1 MKKRV
6 SVILLTLSMFCLA
19 SCGISEAPN
28 NIVSTPKPTA
38 TTPAVKEEFATT
50 ETTPEPTHNLTAA
63 ELFATVLRDE
73 KSIYFSELGYN
84 RQTELP
90 PSKTGTISELQFG
103 YENHYNIANFAVVDL
118 DGNRIPEVIL
128 EVEEYFGYII
138 LSCQD
143 GRITGNGMYYRG
155 FCDLKKDGLYFS
167 TSGAAYGQIN
177 RLYFM
182 GDTWESDVLAE
193 HNDMQYFAK
202 DIITDERAWKKA
214 YEEFDNKESAEWYAF
229 TPENIDIYVLKNK
242 ELAIKYADLPK
253 ELKNRQEYLDSLS
266 YLQELTYDLYQKSE
280 EEYKE
285 AVKSYFEHCEGEM
298 EKILYQCIDKEGPG
312 AGLEKEQQIW
322 QENFDKRLKETLSIH
337 KCNSIEELLNS
348 DFGFLYWEYGDMMLR
363 RTLRLLDRYYECG
376 EYRVLPTKNVE
387 EGHTFRE
394 VKETIT
400 AKNATNLRNMPS
412 QGEDSKVMV
421 TLKNGQTATR
431 IGISDT
437 GWSKVEY
444 EGVIYYAVSS
454 YLTTDLTKPTP
465 EPTPTPE
472 PVDDGIKTV
481 FTPCEEMVSPKI
493 EVNLRALPSVTHP
506 DAVVVVKLPYGAVVK
521 RTGIN
526 TDVGWS
532 RVEYEGQTLYCVS
545 SYVYVVE

>member
-182 GDTWESDVLAE
+182 GDTWESPRGNHVGPQGKSRGPPGE
-193 HNDMQYFAK
+193 
-202 DIITDERAWKKA
+202 ITWAPRGNHVGPQEKSRGPPGEITW
-214 YEEFDNKESAEWYAF
+214 
-229 TPENIDIYVLKNK
+229 TPRGNHVG
-242 ELAIKYADLPK
+242 P
-253 ELKNRQEYLDSLS
+253 
-266 YLQELTYDLYQKSE
+266 TGKSDGP
-280 EEYKE
+280 
-285 AVKSYFEHCEGEM
+285 HGE
-298 EKILYQCIDKEGPG
+298 ITWAPG
-312 AGLEKEQQIW
+312 
-322 QENFDKRLKETLSIH
+322 
-337 KCNSIEELLNS
+337 
-348 DFGFLYWEYGDMMLR
+348 
-363 RTLRLLDRYYECG
+363 
-376 EYRVLPTKNVE
+376 
-387 EGHTFRE
+387 
-394 VKETIT
+394 
-400 AKNATNLRNMPS
+400 
-412 QGEDSKVMV
+412 
-421 TLKNGQTATR
+421 
-431 IGISDT
+431 
-437 GWSKVEY
+437 
-444 EGVIYYAVSS
+444 
-454 YLTTDLTKPTP
+454 
-465 EPTPTPE
+465 
-472 PVDDGIKTV
+472 
-481 FTPCEEMVSPKI
+481 
-493 EVNLRALPSVTHP
+493 
-506 DAVVVVKLPYGAVVK
+506 
-521 RTGIN
+521 
-526 TDVGWS
+526 
-532 RVEYEGQTLYCVS
+532 
-545 SYVYVVE
+545 

>member
-6 SVILLTLSMFCLA
+6 FVILLTLSMFCLA
-19 SCGISEAPN
+19 SCGTSEAPN
-28 NIVSTPKPTA
+28 NIASTPKPTA

-63 ELFATVLRDE
+63 ELFASVLRDE
-73 KSIYFSELGYN
+73 KSIYFSELGAHG
-84 RQTELP
+84 QTGLNTT
-90 PSKTGTISELQFG
+90 KTGTISELQYG
-103 YENHYNIANFAVVDL
+103 YEGHYGIANFTVVDL
-118 DGNRIPEVIL
+118 DGNTIPEVIL

-138 LSCQD
+138 LNYQD
-143 GRITGNGMYYRG
+143 GRIIGNVKPYRG
-155 FCDLKKDGLYFS
+155 FGDLKKYGCYYS
-167 TSGAAYGQIN
+167 SSGAAYNQIN

-182 GDTWESDVLAE
+182 GDTWESDILAE

-214 YEEFDNKESAEWYAF
+214 YEEFDKKESAEWYAF

-298 EKILYQCIDKEGPG
+298 EKILYQCIDKEGPR
-312 AGLEKEQQIW
+312 AGLEKEQQLW
-322 QENFDKRLKETLSIH
+322 QENFDKRLQDTLSIH
-337 KCNSIEELLNS
+337 KCDSVEDLLNTN
-348 DFGFLYWEYGDMMLR
+348 DRYLYFSYGDMMLR
-363 RTLRLLDRYYECG
+363 RTLQLLDRYYECG
-376 EYRVLPTKNVE
+376 EYRVLPTQNVE
-387 EGHTFRE
+387 EGHAFRE
-394 VKETIT
+394 VRETIT

-412 QGEDSKVMV
+412 QGEESKVVV

-431 IGISDT
+431 IGISNT
-437 GWSKVEY
+437 GWSKVDYKGE
-444 EGVIYYAVSS
+444 IYYAVSS
-454 YLTTDLTKPTP
+454 YLTTDLS
-465 EPTPTPE
+465 TPTPAPTPA

-481 FTPCEEMVSPKI
+481 FTTCEEMVSPKI
-493 EVNLRALPSVTHP
+493 EVNLRKLPSVTNP
-506 DAVVVVKLPYGAVVK
+506 EAVVVVKLPYGAVVK

-532 RVEYEGQTLYCVS
+532 RVEYEGQVLYCVS

>member
-6 SVILLTLSMFCLA
+6 SIIALTLSMLCFTA
-19 SCGISEAPN
+19 CGDMEGPKSVISTPEPSVAPAVTEAPA
-28 NIVSTPKPTA
+28 IV
-38 TTPAVKEEFATT
+38 
-50 ETTPEPTHNLTAA
+50 ETTPEPLQNLTAG
-63 ELFATVLRDE
+63 ELFSSVMEDE
-73 KSIYFSELGYN
+73 RAIYLSQLGYN

-90 PSKTGTISELQFG
+90 PSKTSTISELQFG

-138 LSCQD
+138 LSYQD

-167 TSGAAYGQIN
+167 SSGAAYGQIN

-193 HNDMQYFAK
+193 QNGMQYFAK

-214 YEEFDNKESAEWYAF
+214 YEEFDNKEDAEWYAF
-229 TPENIDIYVLKNK
+229 TPENIETYVLKNK

-285 AVKSYFEHCEGEM
+285 AAKAYFEHCEGEM

-312 AGLEKEQQIW
+312 AGLEKEQQLW
-322 QENFDKRLKETLSIH
+322 QENFDKRLQDTLSIH
-337 KCNSIEELLNS
+337 KCNSMEELLNS
-348 DFGFLYWEYGDMMLR
+348 DFSYLYWEYGDMMLR
-363 RTLRLLDRYYECG
+363 RTLRLLDRYFECSDSSKIT
-376 EYRVLPTKNVE
+376 PQNVE
-387 EGHTFRE
+387 EGHAFRE

-437 GWSKVEY
+437 GW
-444 EGVIYYAVSS
+444 
-454 YLTTDLTKPTP
+454 P
-465 EPTPTPE
+465 
-472 PVDDGIKTV
+472 
-481 FTPCEEMVSPKI
+481 
-493 EVNLRALPSVTHP
+493 
-506 DAVVVVKLPYGAVVK
+506 
-521 RTGIN
+521 
-526 TDVGWS
+526 

>member
-73 KSIYFSELGYN
+73 KSIYFSELGAHG
-84 RQTELP
+84 QTGLNTT
-90 PSKTGTISELQFG
+90 KTGTISELQYG
-103 YENHYNIANFAVVDL
+103 YEGHYGIANFTVVDL
-118 DGNRIPEVIL
+118 DGNTIPEIIL

-138 LSCQD
+138 LSYQD
-143 GRITGNGMYYRG
+143 GCIMGNGMPYRG

-167 TSGAAYGQIN
+167 SSGAAYGQIN

-182 GDTWESDVLAE
+182 GDTWESDILAE

-214 YEEFDNKESAEWYAF
+214 YEEFDKKESAEWYAF

-298 EKILYQCIDKEGPG
+298 EKILYQCIDKEGPR
-312 AGLEKEQQIW
+312 AGLEKEQQLW
-322 QENFDKRLKETLSIH
+322 QENFDKRLQDTLSIH
-337 KCNSIEELLNS
+337 KCDSVEDLLNTN
-348 DFGFLYWEYGDMMLR
+348 DRYLYFSYGDMMLR

-376 EYRVLPTKNVE
+376 EYRVLPTQNVE
-387 EGHTFRE
+387 EGHAFRE

-412 QGEDSKVMV
+412 QGEESKVVV

-431 IGISDT
+431 IGISNT
-437 GWSKVEY
+437 GWSKVDYKGE
-444 EGVIYYAVSS
+444 IYYAVSS
-454 YLTTDLTKPTP
+454 YLTTDLS
-465 EPTPTPE
+465 TPTPAPTPA

-493 EVNLRALPSVTHP
+493 EVNLRKLPSVTNP
-506 DAVVVVKLPYGAVVK
+506 EAVVVVKLPYGAVVK

-532 RVEYEGQTLYCVS
+532 RVEYEGQVLYCVS

>member
-6 SVILLTLSMFCLA
+6 SVILLTLFMFCLA
-19 SCGISEAPN
+19 SCGTSEAPN

-63 ELFATVLRDE
+63 ELFASVLRDE
-73 KSIYFSELGYN
+73 KSIYFSELGAHG
-84 RQTELP
+84 QTDLNTP
-90 PSKTGTISELQFG
+90 KTGTISELQYG
-103 YENHYNIANFAVVDL
+103 YENHYDIANFTVVDL
-118 DGNRIPEVIL
+118 DGNTIPEVIL

-138 LSCQD
+138 LNYQD
-143 GRITGNGMYYRG
+143 GRIIGNAKPYRG
-155 FCDLKKDGLYFS
+155 FGDLKKEGLFYS
-167 TSGAAYGQIN
+167 SSGAGHNQVN
-177 RLYFM
+177 RLYFT
-182 GDTWESDVLAE
+182 GETWESNILAE
-193 HNDMQYFAK
+193 HDEMQYFVK
-202 DIITDERAWKKA
+202 DSIADETAWKKA
-214 YEEFDNKESAEWYAF
+214 YEEFDKKESAEWYEF
-229 TPENIDIYVLKNK
+229 TPENIETYVLKNK
-242 ELAIKYADLPK
+242 DLAIKYSDLPK
-253 ELKNRQEYLDSLS
+253 EVREHQEYLDSLS

-285 AVKSYFEHCEGEM
+285 DAKAYYDSCQREM
-298 EKILYQCIDKEGPG
+298 EKILKLCLEKEGTK
-312 AGLEKEQQIW
+312 AESEKEQQLW

-363 RTLRLLDRYYECG
+363 RTLCLVDRYYECG
-376 EYRVLPTKNVE
+376 EYRVLPTQNVE
-387 EGHTFRE
+387 EGHAFRE
-394 VKETIT
+394 VRETIT

-412 QGEDSKVMV
+412 QGEESKVVV

-431 IGISDT
+431 IGISNT
-437 GWSKVEY
+437 GWSKVDYKGE
-444 EGVIYYAVSS
+444 IYYAVSS
-454 YLTTDLTKPTP
+454 YLTTDLS
-465 EPTPTPE
+465 TPTPA
-472 PVDDGIKTV
+472 PTPALVDDGIKTV

-493 EVNLRALPSVTHP
+493 EVNLRKLPSVTNP
-506 DAVVVVKLPYGAVVK
+506 EAVVVVKLPYGAVVK

-532 RVEYEGQTLYCVS
+532 RVEYEGQVLYCVS

>member
-6 SVILLTLSMFCLA
+6 SVILLALSMLCLA
-19 SCGISEAPN
+19 SCGISEAPK
-28 NIVSTPKPTA
+28 NIVSTPQPTA
-38 TTPAVKEEFATT
+38 TTPSVKEESSNA
-50 ETTPEPTHNLTAA
+50 ETTPEPLQNLTAG
-63 ELFATVLRDE
+63 ELFSSVMEDKRA
-73 KSIYFSELGYN
+73 IYLSQLGYI
-84 RQTELP
+84 RQTELA

-138 LSCQD
+138 LSYQD

-155 FCDLKKDGLYFS
+155 FCDLKKDGCYYS
-167 TSGAAYGQIN
+167 SSGAAYNQIN

-182 GDTWESDVLAE
+182 GDTWEGDILAE
-193 HNDMQYFAK
+193 QNGMQYFAK

-214 YEEFDNKESAEWYAF
+214 YEEFDNKEDAEWYAF
-229 TPENIDIYVLKNK
+229 TPENIETYVLKNK
-242 ELAIKYADLPK
+242 ELAIKYADLPQ
-253 ELKNRQEYLDSLS
+253 EVRERQEYLDSLS
-266 YLQELTYDLYQKSE
+266 YLQELTYDLYLKSE
-280 EEYKE
+280 AEYKE
-285 AVKSYFEHCEGEM
+285 AYFEHCEGEM
-298 EKILYQCIDKEGPG
+298 EKILYQCMDKEGPG
-312 AGLEKEQQIW
+312 AGLEKEQQLW
-322 QENFDKRLKETLSIH
+322 QENFDKRLQDTLSIH
-337 KCNSIEELLNS
+337 KCNSMEELLNS
-348 DFGFLYWEYGDMMLR
+348 DFSFLYWEYGDMMLR

-376 EYRVLPTKNVE
+376 EYGVLPAPNIE
-387 EGHTFRE
+387 EGHAFRE

-444 EGVIYYAVSS
+444 EGEVYYAVSN

-465 EPTPTPE
+465 APTPTTA

-481 FTPCEEMVSPKI
+481 FTPCEELVSPKM

-506 DAVVVVKLPYGAVVK
+506 EAVVVVKLPYGAVVK

-545 SYVYVVE
+545 SYVFVVE

>member
-6 SVILLTLSMFCLA
+6 SVILLALSMLCLA

-63 ELFATVLRDE
+63 ELFASVLRDE
-73 KSIYFSELGYN
+73 KSIYFSELGAHG
-84 RQTELP
+84 QTGLNTT
-90 PSKTGTISELQFG
+90 KTGTISELQYG
-103 YENHYNIANFAVVDL
+103 YEGHYDIANFAVVDL
-118 DGNRIPEVIL
+118 DANTIPEVIL

-138 LSCQD
+138 LNYQD
-143 GRITGNGMYYRG
+143 GRIIGNAMPYRG
-155 FCDLKKDGLYFS
+155 FGDLKKEGLFYS
-167 TSGAAYGQIN
+167 SSGAGYSQVN
-177 RLYFM
+177 RLYFT
-182 GDTWESDVLAE
+182 GETWESNILAE
-193 HNDMQYFAK
+193 HDEMQYFVK
-202 DIITDERAWKKA
+202 DTIADETAWKKA
-214 YEEFDNKESAEWYAF
+214 YEEFEKKESAEWYAF

-298 EKILYQCIDKEGPG
+298 EKILYQCIDKEGPR
-312 AGLEKEQQIW
+312 AGLEKEQQLW
-322 QENFDKRLKETLSIH
+322 QENFDKRLQDTLSIH
-337 KCNSIEELLNS
+337 KCNSMEELLNS
-348 DFGFLYWEYGDMMLR
+348 DFSFLYWGYGDMMLR
-363 RTLRLLDRYYECG
+363 RTLQLLDRYYECG
-376 EYRVLPTKNVE
+376 EYSKGKIPNVE

-412 QGEDSKVMV
+412 QGEDSKVML

-454 YLTTDLTKPTP
+454 FLTTDLTKPTP
-465 EPTPTPE
+465 EPTPTPA

-481 FTPCEEMVSPKI
+481 FTPCEDMVSPKI

>member
-6 SVILLTLSMFCLA
+6 SIILLTLSMLCFTA
-19 SCGISEAPN
+19 CGDMEGPKSVISTPEPSVAPAVTEAPA
-28 NIVSTPKPTA
+28 IV
-38 TTPAVKEEFATT
+38 
-50 ETTPEPTHNLTAA
+50 ETTPEPLQNLTAG
-63 ELFATVLRDE
+63 ELFSSVMEDKRA
-73 KSIYFSELGYN
+73 IYLSQLGYI
-84 RQTELP
+84 RQTELA

-138 LSCQD
+138 LSYQD

-155 FCDLKKDGLYFS
+155 FCDLKKDGCYYS
-167 TSGAAYGQIN
+167 SSGAAYNQIN

-182 GDTWESDVLAE
+182 GDTWEGDILAE
-193 HNDMQYFAK
+193 QNGMQYFAK

-214 YEEFDNKESAEWYAF
+214 YEEFDNKEDAEWYAF
-229 TPENIDIYVLKNK
+229 TPENIETYVLKNK
-242 ELAIKYADLPK
+242 ELAIKYADLPQ
-253 ELKNRQEYLDSLS
+253 EVRERQEYLDSLS
-266 YLQELTYDLYQKSE
+266 YLQELTYDLYLKSE
-280 EEYKE
+280 AEYKE
-285 AVKSYFEHCEGEM
+285 AYFEHCEGEM

-312 AGLEKEQQIW
+312 AGLEKEQQLW
-322 QENFDKRLKETLSIH
+322 QENFDKRLQDTLSIH
-337 KCNSIEELLNS
+337 KCNSMEELLNS
-348 DFGFLYWEYGDMMLR
+348 DFSFLYWEYGDMMLR

-376 EYRVLPTKNVE
+376 EYGVLPAPNIE
-387 EGHTFRE
+387 EGHAFRE

-444 EGVIYYAVSS
+444 EGEVYYAVSN

-465 EPTPTPE
+465 APTPTTA

-481 FTPCEEMVSPKI
+481 FTPCEELVSPKM

-506 DAVVVVKLPYGAVVK
+506 EAVVVVKLPYGAVVK

-545 SYVYVVE
+545 SYVFVVE